1 MGSTA
6 APILNAF
13 RALSPPAAEATNTLN
28 LHPSIHNPPAKVGKA
43 DTATDNAQF
52 FHLRTEALPRLRSKE
67 KTMKDTIRQ
76 LIQQALAQLVTEG
89 VLPEGLTPA
98 IQVENARDKTHG
110 DFASNIAMM
119 LAKPAGMKPRDL
131 AEKIIAALPADEQI
145 SKTEIAGP
153 GFLNFF
159 QNTQAL
165 ASRLDAALADE
176 KIGVRKS
183 APAQRTVVDLS
194 APNLAKEMHVGHL
207 RSTIIG
213 DGVARVLE
221 FLGDEVIRQNHVGD
235 WGTQFGMLMAY
246 LEENPITSN
255 ELSDLENFYR
265 AAKKRF
271 DESPEFADRARSLVV
286 KLQAGDPD
294 CLALWTKFKDISLS
308 HCQKIYEQLNVK
320 LTMADVMGESAYND
334 DLINVVNDLKAKGML
349 VESNGAQCVFLDEFK
364 NAEGEPLPVIIV
376 KADGGYL
383 YATTDLAAIRYR
395 SGVLK
400 ADRALYFV
408 DQRQALHFQQVF
420 AVARKAGFVTHPMD
434 MEHMGFG
441 TMNGADGR
449 PFKTRDG
456 GTVKLI
462 DLLTEAKERAYAL
475 VKEKNPELAEDELR
489 AIAKVVGIGAVKY
502 ADLSKHRTSDY
513 SFNFDLM
520 LNFEGNTAPYLLYAY
535 TRVAGVFRKL
545 GKRFDQVEGQ
555 IVLAAPQEQEL
566 GAKLAQF
573 GEVLNNVAEKG
584 TPHILCTYLYEVAGL
599 FSSFYEN
606 CPILSAED
614 EAQKQSRLRLA
625 ALAGRTLKQGLELLG
640 LETLERM

>member
-1 MGSTA
+1 
-6 APILNAF
+6 
-13 RALSPPAAEATNTLN
+13 
-28 LHPSIHNPPAKVGKA
+28 
-43 DTATDNAQF
+43 
-52 FHLRTEALPRLRSKE
+52 
-67 KTMKDTIRQ
+67 MKDTIRQ
-76 LIQQALAQLVTEG
+76 LIQQALTQLTREG
-89 VLPEGLTPA
+89 VLPEGLAPA

-131 AEKIIAALPADEQI
+131 AEKLIAALPADPQV
-145 SKTEIAGP
+145 SKVEIAGP

-165 ASRLDAALADE
+165 ASRLDAALADARL
-176 KIGVRKS
+176 GVHK
-183 APAQRTVVDLS
+183 AGAQQKVVVDLS

-213 DGVARVLE
+213 DAVARVLE

-246 LEENPITSN
+246 LEENPITSD

-271 DESPEFADRARSLVV
+271 DESSEFADRARGLVV
-286 KLQAGDPD
+286 KLQAGDAE
-294 CLALWTKFKDISLS
+294 CLKLWTRFKDISLS
-308 HCQKIYEQLNVK
+308 HCQKTYEQLNVK

-334 DLINVVNDLKAKGML
+334 DLANVVSDLKAKGLL
-349 VESNGAQCVFLDEFK
+349 VESNGAQCVFLEEFK
-364 NAEGEPLPVIIV
+364 TADGEPLPVIV
-376 KADGGYL
+376 QKADGGYL
-383 YATTDLAAIRYR
+383 YATTDLAAVRYR
-395 SGVLK
+395 SNVLH

-420 AVARKAGFVTHPMD
+420 EVARRAGFITHPMQT
-434 MEHMGFG
+434 EHMGFG

-462 DLLTEAKERAYAL
+462 DLLTEAKERAYTL
-475 VKEKNPELAEDELR
+475 VKEKNPELPEDDLR

-545 GKRFDQVEGQ
+545 GKDFSEVDGQ
-555 IVLAAPQEQEL
+555 IVLQAQQEQDL
-566 GAKLAQF
+566 AARLAQF
-573 GEVLNNVAEKG
+573 AEILNNVAEKG
-584 TPHILCTYLYEVAGL
+584 TPHILCSYLYDVAGL

-606 CPILSAED
+606 CPILAAETP
-614 EAQKQSRLRLA
+614 EQQQSRLRLA
-625 ALAGRTLKQGLELLG
+625 ALTGRTLKQGLELLG

>member
-1 MGSTA
+1 
-6 APILNAF
+6 
-13 RALSPPAAEATNTLN
+13 
-28 LHPSIHNPPAKVGKA
+28 
-43 DTATDNAQF
+43 
-52 FHLRTEALPRLRSKE
+52 
-67 KTMKDTIRQ
+67 MKDTIRQ
-76 LIQQALAQLVTEG
+76 LIQQALTQLVTEG

-98 IQVENARDKTHG
+98 IQVENAKDKANG

-131 AEKIIAALPADEQI
+131 AEKLVAALPADPQI
-145 SKTEIAGP
+145 SKVEIAGP

-165 ASRLDAALADE
+165 AARLDAALADA
-176 KIGVRKS
+176 KLGVHK
-183 APAQRTVVDLS
+183 AGPLQKVVIDLS

-213 DGVARVLE
+213 DAVARVLE
-221 FLGDEVIRQNHVGD
+221 FLGDTVIRQNHVGD

-246 LEENPITSN
+246 LQENPITSD

-271 DESPEFADRARSLVV
+271 DESEEFADRARGLVV

-294 CLALWTKFKDISLS
+294 CLKLWTRFKDISLS
-308 HCQKIYEQLNVK
+308 HCQKTYELLNVK

-334 DLINVVNDLKAKGML
+334 DLAKVIADLKAKGLL
-349 VESNGAQCVFLDEFK
+349 VESQGAQCVFLDEFK
-364 NAEGEPLPVIIV
+364 TAEGEPLPVIV
-376 KADGGYL
+376 QKADGGYL
-383 YATTDLAAIRYR
+383 YATTDLAAVRYR
-395 SGVLK
+395 SNVLK

-408 DQRQALHFQQVF
+408 DQRQALHFNQVF
-420 AVARKAGFVTHPMD
+420 EVARKAGFVGHPMQ

-462 DLLTEAKERAYAL
+462 DLLNEAKDRAYAL
-475 VKEKNPELAEDELR
+475 VKSKNPELPDDELR
-489 AIAKVVGIGAVKY
+489 TIGQVVGIDAVKY

-513 SFNFDLM
+513 SFNFELM

-545 GKRFDQVEGQ
+545 GKDFNEVDGQ
-555 IVLAAPQEQEL
+555 IVLQAAQEQEL
-566 GAKLAQF
+566 AARLAQF
-573 GEVLNNVAEKG
+573 GETLNNVAEKG
-584 TPHILCTYLYEVAGL
+584 TPHVLCSYLYDVAGL

-606 CPILSAED
+606 CPILSADTPE
-614 EAQKQSRLRLA
+614 QQQSRLRLA
-625 ALAGRTLKQGLELLG
+625 ALTGRTLKQGLELLG

>member
-1 MGSTA
+1 
-6 APILNAF
+6 
-13 RALSPPAAEATNTLN
+13 
-28 LHPSIHNPPAKVGKA
+28 
-43 DTATDNAQF
+43 
-52 FHLRTEALPRLRSKE
+52 
-67 KTMKDTIRQ
+67 MKDTIRL
-76 LIQQALAQLVTEG
+76 LIQQAITQLVNEG
-89 VLPEGLTPA
+89 VLPEGLSPA
-98 IQVENARDKTHG
+98 IQVENSRDKKNG

-131 AEKIIAALPADEQI
+131 AEKIIAALPADPQV
-145 SKTEIAGP
+145 SKAEIAGP
-153 GFLNFF
+153 GFINIF
-159 QNTQAL
+159 QNTEAL
-165 ASRLDAALADE
+165 ASRLDAALADA
-176 KIGVRKS
+176 KIGVRK
-183 APAQRTVVDLS
+183 AGPAERVAIDLS

-221 FLGDEVIRQNHVGD
+221 FLGDTVIRQNHVGD

-246 LEENPITSN
+246 LQENPITSN

-271 DESPEFADRARSLVV
+271 DESEAFADRARGLVV
-286 KLQAGDPD
+286 KLQAGDKE
-294 CLALWTKFKDISLS
+294 CLALWSRFREISLA
-308 HCQKIYEQLNVK
+308 HCQKIYELLNVK

-334 DLINVVNDLKAKGML
+334 DLINVVNDLKAKGLL
-349 VESNGAQCVFLDEFK
+349 VESNGAQCVFLEEFK
-364 NAEGEPLPVIIV
+364 TADGEPLPVIIV

-383 YATTDLAAIRYR
+383 YATTDLAAVRYR

-420 AVARKAGFVTHPMD
+420 EVARRAGFVTHPMH

-456 GTVKLI
+456 GTVKLV
-462 DLLTEAKERAYAL
+462 DLLDEAQERAYAL
-475 VKEKNPELAEDELR
+475 VKEKNPEVAEADLR
-489 AIAKVVGIGAVKY
+489 TIAKAVGIGAVKY

-513 SFNFDLM
+513 SFNFDQM
-520 LNFEGNTAPYLLYAY
+520 LSFEGNTAPYLLYAY
-535 TRVAGVFRKL
+535 TRVVGVFRKL
-545 GKRFDQVEGQ
+545 GEAFDETKGQ
-555 IVLAAPQEQEL
+555 IILQAPQEQEL
-566 GAKLAQF
+566 AARLAQF
-573 GEVLNNVAEKG
+573 GETLNNVAEKG
-584 TPHILCTYLYEVAGL
+584 TPHVLCAYLYDLAGL

-606 CPILSAED
+606 CPILGAETP
-614 EAQKQSRLRLA
+614 EQQQSRLRLA
-625 ALAGRTLKQGLELLG
+625 ALIGRTLKQGLDLLG

>member
-1 MGSTA
+1 L
-6 APILNAF
+6 PL
-13 RALSPPAAEATNTLN
+13 LSP
-28 LHPSIHNPPAKVGKA
+28 HIHNLPAIVGKPVS
-43 DTATDNAQF
+43 ATDNAQF
-52 FHLRTEALPRLRSKE
+52 FHPRIQALPRLRSKE
-67 KTMKDTIRQ
+67 SIMKDTIRQ
-76 LIQQALAQLVTEG
+76 LIQQAITQLVNEG
-89 VLPEGLTPA
+89 VLPEGLSPA
-98 IQVENARDKTHG
+98 IQVENSRDKKNG

-131 AEKIIAALPADEQI
+131 AEKIIAALPSDENI
-145 SKTEIAGP
+145 TKTEIAGP

-165 ASRLDAALADE
+165 ASRLDAALADAN
-176 KIGVRKS
+176 IGVRK
-183 APAQRTVVDLS
+183 AGPTQRTVVDLS

-221 FLGDEVIRQNHVGD
+221 FLGDDVIRQNHVGD

-246 LEENPITSN
+246 LQENPITSD

-265 AAKKRF
+265 AAKGRF
-271 DESPEFADRARSLVV
+271 DESEEFADRARGLVV
-286 KLQAGDPD
+286 KLQAGDPE

-308 HCQKIYEQLNVK
+308 HCQKIYELLNVK

-334 DLINVVNDLKAKGML
+334 DLINVVNDLKAAGML

-364 NAEGEPLPVIIV
+364 NADGDPLPVIIV

-383 YATTDLAAIRYR
+383 YATTDLAAVRYR
-395 SGVLK
+395 SGKLK

-420 AVARKAGFVTHPMD
+420 AVARKAGFVTHPME

-462 DLLTEAKERAYAL
+462 DLLTEAQERAYTL
-475 VKEKNPELAEDELR
+475 VKDKNPELAETELR
-489 AIAKVVGIGAVKY
+489 NIAKVVGIGAVKY

-545 GKRFDQVEGQ
+545 GKDFSEVEGQ
-555 IVLAAPQEQEL
+555 ITLEAVHEHELA
-566 GAKLAQF
+566 AKLAQF
-573 GEVLNNVAEKG
+573 GEVLNNVCDKG
-584 TPHILCTYLYEVAGL
+584 TPHILCTYLYDVAGL

-606 CPILSAED
+606 CPILSAETP
-614 EAQKQSRLRLA
+614 AQMQSRLRLA
-625 ALAGRTLKQGLELLG
+625 ALTGRTLKQGLELLG

>member
-1 MGSTA
+1 
-6 APILNAF
+6 
-13 RALSPPAAEATNTLN
+13 
-28 LHPSIHNPPAKVGKA
+28 
-43 DTATDNAQF
+43 
-52 FHLRTEALPRLRSKE
+52 
-67 KTMKDTIRQ
+67 MKDTIRQ
-76 LIQQALAQLVTEG
+76 LIQQALTQLTADG
-89 VLPEGLTPA
+89 VLPEGLAPA

-110 DFASNIAMM
+110 DFASNIAMV
-119 LAKPAGMKPRDL
+119 LAKPAGLKPRDL
-131 AEKIIAALPADEQI
+131 AEKIIAALPADPQV
-145 SKTEIAGP
+145 SKVEIAGP

-165 ASRLDAALADE
+165 ASRLDAALADARL
-176 KIGVRKS
+176 GVHK
-183 APAQRTVVDLS
+183 AGPQQKVVIDLS

-213 DGVARVLE
+213 DAVARVLE

-246 LEENPITSN
+246 LQENPITSD

-271 DESPEFADRARSLVV
+271 DESPEFADRARGLVV
-286 KLQAGDPD
+286 KLQAGDAE
-294 CLALWTKFKDISLS
+294 CLKLWTRFKDISLS
-308 HCQKIYEQLNVK
+308 HCQKTYELLNVK

-334 DLINVVNDLKAKGML
+334 DLANVVNDLKAKGLL
-349 VESNGAQCVFLDEFK
+349 VESNGAQCVFLEEFK
-364 NAEGEPLPVIIV
+364 TADGEPLPVIV
-376 KADGGYL
+376 QKADGGYL
-383 YATTDLAAIRYR
+383 YATTDLAAVRYR
-395 SGVLK
+395 SNVLH

-420 AVARKAGFVTHPMD
+420 EVARRAGFISHPMQT
-434 MEHMGFG
+434 EHMGFG

-462 DLLTEAKERAYAL
+462 DLLTEAKERAYTL
-475 VKEKNPELAEDELR
+475 VKEKNPELPEDDLR

-545 GKRFDQVEGQ
+545 GKDFSEVDGQ
-555 IVLAAPQEQEL
+555 IVLQAQQEQDL
-566 GAKLAQF
+566 AARLAQF
-573 GEVLNNVAEKG
+573 AEILNNVAEKG
-584 TPHILCTYLYEVAGL
+584 TPHILCSYLYDVAGL

-606 CPILSAED
+606 CPILAADTPE
-614 EAQKQSRLRLA
+614 QQQSRLRLA
-625 ALAGRTLKQGLELLG
+625 ALTGRTLKQGLELLG

>member
-1 MGSTA
+1 
-6 APILNAF
+6 
-13 RALSPPAAEATNTLN
+13 
-28 LHPSIHNPPAKVGKA
+28 
-43 DTATDNAQF
+43 
-52 FHLRTEALPRLRSKE
+52 
-67 KTMKDTIRQ
+67 MKDTIRQ
-76 LIQQALAQLVTEG
+76 LIQQALTQLVTEG

-119 LAKPAGMKPRDL
+119 LAKPAGLKPRDL
-131 AEKIIAALPADEQI
+131 AEKLIAALPASADI
-145 SKTEIAGP
+145 TKVEIAGP

-159 QNTQAL
+159 QNTDAL
-165 ASRLDAALADE
+165 ASRLDAALADGHL
-176 KIGVRKS
+176 GVRK
-183 APAQRTVVDLS
+183 AGAAQKVVVDLS

-213 DGVARVLE
+213 DSVARVLE
-221 FLGDEVIRQNHVGD
+221 FLGDQVIRQNHVGD
-235 WGTQFGMLMAY
+235 WGTQFGMLLAY
-246 LEENPITSN
+246 LEENPITSD

-271 DESPEFADRARSLVV
+271 DESEEFATRARGLVV
-286 KLQAGDPD
+286 KLQAGDAE
-294 CLALWTKFKDISLS
+294 CLALWTRFKDISLS
-308 HCQKIYEQLNVK
+308 HCQKTYELLNVK
-320 LTMADVMGESAYND
+320 LSMADVMGESAYNA
-334 DLINVVNDLKAKGML
+334 DLANVVSDLKAKGLL
-349 VESNGAQCVFLDEFK
+349 VEDQGAQCVFLEEFK
-364 NAEGEPLPVIIV
+364 NSEGEPLPVIV
-376 KADGGYL
+376 QKADGGYL
-383 YATTDLAAIRYR
+383 YATTDLAAVRYR
-395 SGVLK
+395 SNVLK

-408 DQRQALHFQQVF
+408 DQRQALHFNQVF
-420 AVARKAGFVTHPMD
+420 EVARRAGFVGHPMQ

-462 DLLTEAKERAYAL
+462 DLLNEAKERAYTL
-475 VKEKNPELAEDELR
+475 VKEKNPTLAEDDLR
-489 AIAKVVGIGAVKY
+489 HIGEVVGIGAVKY

-513 SFNFDLM
+513 SFNFELM

-545 GKRFDQVEGQ
+545 GKGFDEVDGS
-555 IVLAAPQEQEL
+555 IVLQAAHEQDL
-566 GAKLAQF
+566 AARLAQF

-584 TPHILCTYLYEVAGL
+584 TPHVLCSYLYDLAGL

-606 CPILSAED
+606 CPILTAESP
-614 EAQKQSRLRLA
+614 EQQQSRLRLA
-625 ALAGRTLKQGLELLG
+625 ALTGRTLKQGLELLG

>member
-1 MGSTA
+1 
-6 APILNAF
+6 
-13 RALSPPAAEATNTLN
+13 
-28 LHPSIHNPPAKVGKA
+28 
-43 DTATDNAQF
+43 
-52 FHLRTEALPRLRSKE
+52 
-67 KTMKDTIRQ
+67 MKDTIRQ
-76 LIQQALAQLVTEG
+76 LIQQALTQLVNDG
-89 VLPEGLTPA
+89 VLPDGLTPA

-119 LAKPAGMKPRDL
+119 LAKPAGLKPRDL
-131 AEKIIAALPADEQI
+131 AEKLIAALPADPQV
-145 SKTEIAGP
+145 SKVEIAGP

-165 ASRLDAALADE
+165 ASRLDAALADARL
-176 KIGVRKS
+176 GVHK
-183 APAQRTVVDLS
+183 AGATQKVVIDMS

-213 DGVARVLE
+213 DAVARVLE
-221 FLGDEVIRQNHVGD
+221 FLGDDVVRQNHVGD

-246 LEENPITSN
+246 LEENPITSE

-271 DESPEFADRARSLVV
+271 DESSEFADRARGLVV
-286 KLQAGDPD
+286 KLQAGDPE
-294 CLALWTKFKDISLS
+294 CLKLWTRFKDISLS
-308 HCQKIYEQLNVK
+308 HCQKTYELLNVK

-383 YATTDLAAIRYR
+383 YATTDLAAVRYR

-462 DLLTEAKERAYAL
+462 DLLNEAKERAYAL
-475 VKEKNPELAEDELR
+475 VKEKNPQLPEEELR

-513 SFNFDLM
+513 SFNFELM

-545 GKRFDQVEGQ
+545 GKGFDQVEGEIRLQ
-555 IVLAAPQEQEL
+555 APQEQDL
-566 GAKLAQF
+566 AARLAQF
-573 GEVLNNVAEKG
+573 GEILNNVAEKG
-584 TPHILCTYLYEVAGL
+584 TPHVLCSYLYDVAGL

-606 CPILSAED
+606 CPILAAETP
-614 EAQKQSRLRLA
+614 EQQQSRLRLA
-625 ALAGRTLKQGLELLG
+625 ALTGRTLKQGLELLG

>member
-1 MGSTA
+1 
-6 APILNAF
+6 
-13 RALSPPAAEATNTLN
+13 
-28 LHPSIHNPPAKVGKA
+28 
-43 DTATDNAQF
+43 
-52 FHLRTEALPRLRSKE
+52 
-67 KTMKDTIRQ
+67 MKDTIRQ
-76 LIQQALAQLVTEG
+76 LIQQALTQLVTDG
-89 VLPEGLTPA
+89 VLPDGLTPA

-131 AEKIIAALPADEQI
+131 AEKIIAALPADEQV
-145 SKTEIAGP
+145 SKVEIAGP

-165 ASRLDAALADE
+165 ASRLDAALADA
-176 KIGVRKS
+176 KLGVKK
-183 APAQRTVVDLS
+183 AGPQQKVVVDLS

-213 DGVARVLE
+213 DAVSRVLE
-221 FLGDEVIRQNHVGD
+221 FLGDDVIRQNHVGD

-246 LEENPITSN
+246 LQENPITSD

-271 DESPEFADRARSLVV
+271 DESEEFADRARGLVV
-286 KLQAGDPD
+286 KLQAGDPE
-294 CLALWTKFKDISLS
+294 CLKLWTRFKDISLS
-308 HCQKIYEQLNVK
+308 HCQKTYELLNVK

-334 DLINVVNDLKAKGML
+334 DLANVVSDLKAKGLL
-349 VESNGAQCVFLDEFK
+349 VESKGAQCVFLEEFK
-364 NAEGEPLPVIIV
+364 TAEGEPLPVIV
-376 KADGGYL
+376 QKADGGYL
-383 YATTDLAAIRYR
+383 YATTDLAAVRYR
-395 SGVLK
+395 SNVLK

-408 DQRQALHFQQVF
+408 DQRQALHFNQVF
-420 AVARKAGFVTHPMD
+420 EVARRAGFVGHPMQ

-475 VKEKNPELAEDELR
+475 VKEKNPELAEADLR
-489 AIAKVVGIGAVKY
+489 AIGEVVGIGAVKY

-513 SFNFDLM
+513 SFNFELM

-545 GKRFDQVEGQ
+545 GKSFEEVDGQ
-555 IVLAAPQEQEL
+555 IILQAPQEQDL
-566 GAKLAQF
+566 AARLAQF
-573 GEVLNNVAEKG
+573 GEILNNVAEKG
-584 TPHILCTYLYEVAGL
+584 TPHVLCAYLYDVAGL

-606 CPILSAED
+606 CPILAADTPE
-614 EAQKQSRLRLA
+614 QQQSRLRLA
-625 ALAGRTLKQGLELLG
+625 ALTGRTLKQGLQLLG

>member
-1 MGSTA
+1 
-6 APILNAF
+6 
-13 RALSPPAAEATNTLN
+13 
-28 LHPSIHNPPAKVGKA
+28 
-43 DTATDNAQF
+43 
-52 FHLRTEALPRLRSKE
+52 
-67 KTMKDTIRQ
+67 MKDTIRQ
-76 LIQQALAQLVTEG
+76 LIQQALTQLVTDG
-89 VLPEGLTPA
+89 VLPEGLSPA

-119 LAKPAGMKPRDL
+119 LAKQAGMKPRDL
-131 AEKIIAALPADEQI
+131 AEKLIAALPASADI
-145 SKTEIAGP
+145 SKVEIAGP

-159 QNTQAL
+159 QNTDAL
-165 ASRLDAALADE
+165 ANRLDAALADDHL
-176 KIGVRKS
+176 GVRKAGPS
-183 APAQRTVVDLS
+183 EKVVIDMS

-213 DGVARVLE
+213 DSVARVLE
-221 FLGDEVIRQNHVGD
+221 FLGDNVIRQNHVGD

-246 LEENPITSN
+246 LQENPITSD

-271 DESPEFADRARSLVV
+271 DESEEFANRARGLVV
-286 KLQAGDPD
+286 KLQAGDPE
-294 CLALWTKFKDISLS
+294 CLALWTRFKDISLS
-308 HCQKIYEQLNVK
+308 HCQKTYELLNVK

-334 DLINVVNDLKAKGML
+334 DLANVVAELKAKGLL
-349 VESNGAQCVFLDEFK
+349 VEDQGAQCVFLEEFK
-364 NAEGEPLPVIIV
+364 NSEGEPLPVIV
-376 KADGGYL
+376 QKADGGYL
-383 YATTDLAAIRYR
+383 YATTDLAAVRYR
-395 SGVLK
+395 SNVLH

-408 DQRQALHFQQVF
+408 DQRQALHFNQVF
-420 AVARKAGFVTHPMD
+420 EVARRAGFVGHPMQ

-456 GTVKLI
+456 GTVKLV

-475 VKEKNPELAEDELR
+475 VKEKNPSLADEDLR
-489 AIAKVVGIGAVKY
+489 HIGEVVGIGAVKY

-513 SFNFDLM
+513 SFNFELM

-545 GKRFDQVEGQ
+545 GKGFDEVDGK
-555 IVLAAPQEQEL
+555 IVLQAPHEQDLAAR
-566 GAKLAQF
+566 LAQF
-573 GEVLNNVAEKG
+573 GETLNSVAEKG
-584 TPHILCTYLYEVAGL
+584 TPHVLCSYLYDLAGL

-606 CPILSAED
+606 CPILAAETP
-614 EAQKQSRLRLA
+614 EQQQSRLRLA
-625 ALAGRTLKQGLELLG
+625 ALTGRTLKQGLELLG